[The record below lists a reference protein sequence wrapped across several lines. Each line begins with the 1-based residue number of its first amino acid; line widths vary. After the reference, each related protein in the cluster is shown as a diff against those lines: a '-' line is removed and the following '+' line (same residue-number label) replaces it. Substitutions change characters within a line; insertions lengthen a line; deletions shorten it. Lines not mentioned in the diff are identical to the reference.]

1 MKKALMCE
9 YLNGII
15 SLNNTCGTKLSDY
28 KTCQWFKMNSRK
40 KFGEIQEHYLEHIE
54 IVFTLWPPKSE
65 WLLISFHKIKLEPYV
80 KVRKANGMITKQ
92 RALIVKRILLRNQ
105 RKSMEKSM
113 ENIQSDF
120 RIKNVRNSQELIKLT
135 IRLNVSLK

>member
-1 MKKALMCE
+1 M
-9 YLNGII
+9 
-15 SLNNTCGTKLSDY
+15 TP
-28 KTCQWFKMNSRK
+28 KTER
-40 KFGEIQEHYLEHIE
+40 
-54 IVFTLWPPKSE
+54 
-65 WLLISFHKIKLEPYV
+65 LLISFHKIKLEPNV

-120 RIKNVRNSQELIKLT
+120 RIKKVRNSQELIKLT

>member
-1 MKKALMCE
+1 MCE

-28 KTCQWFKMNSRK
+28 KTCQWFKRNSRK

>member
-1 MKKALMCE
+1 M
-9 YLNGII
+9 
-15 SLNNTCGTKLSDY
+15 
-28 KTCQWFKMNSRK
+28 SRK
-40 KFGEIQEHYLEHIE
+40 KRVFG
-54 IVFTLWPPKSE
+54 K
-65 WLLISFHKIKLEPYV
+65 ISYSNILSW
-80 KVRKANGMITKQ
+80 TW
-92 RALIVKRILLRNQ
+92 ALIVKRILLRNQ

>member
-1 MKKALMCE
+1 MCE

-28 KTCQWFKMNSRK
+28 KTFQWFKMNSRK

>member
-65 WLLISFHKIKLEPYV
+65 WLLISFHKIKLEPNV

-105 RKSMEKSM
+105 IKTMEKSM

-120 RIKNVRNSQELIKLT
+120 RIKKGQELSRAYKID
-135 IRLNVSLK
+135 N

>member
-1 MKKALMCE
+1 M
-9 YLNGII
+9 
-15 SLNNTCGTKLSDY
+15 T
-28 KTCQWFKMNSRK
+28 
-40 KFGEIQEHYLEHIE
+40 
-54 IVFTLWPPKSE
+54 PKSE
-65 WLLISFHKIKLEPYV
+65 RLLISFHKVKLEPNV

-92 RALIVKRILLRNQ
+92 RDLIVKRILLRNQ

-113 ENIQSDF
+113 DNIQSDF

>member
-1 MKKALMCE
+1 M
-9 YLNGII
+9 
-15 SLNNTCGTKLSDY
+15 T
-28 KTCQWFKMNSRK
+28 
-40 KFGEIQEHYLEHIE
+40 
-54 IVFTLWPPKSE
+54 PKSE
-65 WLLISFHKIKLEPYV
+65 RLLISFHRVKLEPNV

-120 RIKNVRNSQELIKLT
+120 RIKKGQELSRTYKID
-135 IRLNVSLK
+135 N

>member
-1 MKKALMCE
+1 M
-9 YLNGII
+9 
-15 SLNNTCGTKLSDY
+15 T
-28 KTCQWFKMNSRK
+28 
-40 KFGEIQEHYLEHIE
+40 
-54 IVFTLWPPKSE
+54 PKSE
-65 WLLISFHKIKLEPYV
+65 RLLISFHKIKLEPNV

-120 RIKNVRNSQELIKLT
+120 RIKKVRNSQELIKLT

>member
-1 MKKALMCE
+1 MNTLVS
-9 YLNGII
+9 YLLTTPVVLNYQII
-15 SLNNTCGTKLSDY
+15 KLVRDLKWIPEKIWGNTRTLSRAY
-28 KTCQWFKMNSRK
+28 WNCFYPLT
-40 KFGEIQEHYLEHIE
+40 
-54 IVFTLWPPKSE
+54 PKSE
-65 WLLISFHKIKLEPYV
+65 RLLISFHKIKLEPNV

-135 IRLNVSLK
+135 IRLNVSLI

>member
-1 MKKALMCE
+1 M
-9 YLNGII
+9 
-15 SLNNTCGTKLSDY
+15 T
-28 KTCQWFKMNSRK
+28 
-40 KFGEIQEHYLEHIE
+40 
-54 IVFTLWPPKSE
+54 PKSE
-65 WLLISFHKIKLEPYV
+65 RLLISFHKVKLEPNV

>member
-1 MKKALMCE
+1 M
-9 YLNGII
+9 
-15 SLNNTCGTKLSDY
+15 TP
-28 KTCQWFKMNSRK
+28 R
-40 KFGEIQEHYLEHIE
+40 
-54 IVFTLWPPKSE
+54 SE
-65 WLLISFHKIKLEPYV
+65 RLLISFHKIKLEPNV

>member
-1 MKKALMCE
+1 M
-9 YLNGII
+9 
-15 SLNNTCGTKLSDY
+15 T
-28 KTCQWFKMNSRK
+28 
-40 KFGEIQEHYLEHIE
+40 
-54 IVFTLWPPKSE
+54 PKSE
-65 WLLISFHKIKLEPYV
+65 RLLISFHKVKLEPSV

-92 RALIVKRILLRNQ
+92 RDLIVKRILLRNQ

-113 ENIQSDF
+113 DNIQSDF

>member
-9 YLNGII
+9 YLNGLI
-15 SLNNTCGTKLSDY
+15 SLKNICGTKLSDY

-40 KFGEIQEHYLEHIE
+40 KIWGNTR
-54 IVFTLWPPKSE
+54 TLSRAYWNCFYPLTPKSE
-65 WLLISFHKIKLEPYV
+65 RLLISFHKVKLEPNV

-120 RIKNVRNSQELIKLT
+120 RIKKVRNSQELIKLT

>member
-1 MKKALMCE
+1 
-9 YLNGII
+9 
-15 SLNNTCGTKLSDY
+15 
-28 KTCQWFKMNSRK
+28 
-40 KFGEIQEHYLEHIE
+40 
-54 IVFTLWPPKSE
+54 
-65 WLLISFHKIKLEPYV
+65 
-80 KVRKANGMITKQ
+80 MITKQ

>member
-1 MKKALMCE
+1 MCE
-9 YLNGII
+9 YLNGLI
-15 SLNNTCGTKLSDY
+15 SLYNTCGTKLSDY

-40 KFGEIQEHYLEHIE
+40 TFGEIQEHYHERIE

-65 WLLISFHKIKLEPYV
+65 WLLISFHKIKLEPNV

-92 RALIVKRILLRNQ
+92 KALIVKRILLRNQ

-113 ENIQSDF
+113 ENIQNDF
-120 RIKNVRNSQELIKLT
+120 RIKNVRKSQELIKLT